1 MESDRELRGW
11 HLPSREAALHAFD
24 KSKDTLCSGGNS
36 IHPWDSRRP
45 PSAETLPTVPDNKN
59 KTTENIKNTTT
70 EI

>member
-36 IHPWDSRRP
+36 INSPVGLAP
-45 PSAETLPTVPDNKN
+45 PILGGDPSHGGLEGFGVVLK
-59 KTTENIKNTTT
+59 
-70 EI
+70 

>member
-36 IHPWDSRRP
+36 VHPWDSRRP
-45 PSAETLPTVPDNKN
+45 PSAETPPPRGGWYFVILL
-59 KTTENIKNTTT
+59 NI
-70 EI
+70 

>member
-36 IHPWDSRRP
+36 VPRVTLAAHPRRSTP
-45 PSAETLPTVPDNKN
+45 PRGY
-59 KTTENIKNTTT
+59 ENL
-70 EI
+70 

>member
-45 PSAETLPTVPDNKN
+45 SSAETPPRGKGNPR
-59 KTTENIKNTTT
+59 
-70 EI
+70 EILKDIR